1 MTKDFEKIIN
11 EFKVEFGFDFLLQ
24 TRKREYIEARSV
36 VINYFYNYRQ
46 MGLTEIA
53 RAIGE
58 VSRYN
63 KRLDT
68 VLKKV
73 LGTSSIGDMKTY
85 IQHTVANLDDG
96 TVNEMFKTAS
106 NNYAAKLIEIEIN
119 K

>member
-1 MTKDFEKIIN
+1 
-11 EFKVEFGFDFLLQ
+11 
-24 TRKREYIEARSV
+24 
-36 VINYFYNYRQ
+36 

-58 VSRYN
+58 VSNWKPNQATIYHALQNYDVYTRYN